1 MNRISE
7 PVRPSQAASLLPHLH
22 NLAPNFTPPA
32 TALPPKNL
40 QLDIYMGGRC
50 PICSASLDKIESL
63 RQALPN
69 VTIRVFDIDAPD
81 TVRPANVIALP
92 SIFLNGHLVATGNPQ
107 EEELVKFI
115 RSLR

>member
-1 MNRISE
+1 MNRITDLFRTRE
-7 PVRPSQAASLLPHLH
+7 TTNLLPHLH
-22 NLAPNFTPPA
+22 NIAPNFTPPA
-32 TALPPKNL
+32 TSLPASNL

-50 PICSASLDKIESL
+50 PICQASLGKIDLL

-81 TVRPANVIALP
+81 TVKPRNVIALP

-115 RSLR
+115 RSLS

>member
-7 PVRPSQAASLLPHLH
+7 PVRQSQAASLLPHLH

-50 PICSASLDKIESL
+50 PICSASLDKIANEADAAVS
-63 RQALPN
+63 Q
-69 VTIRVFDIDAPD
+69 THIDSGWVHASRGLFPIGK
-81 TVRPANVIALP
+81 RAGRARH
-92 SIFLNGHLVATGNPQ
+92 S
-107 EEELVKFI
+107 
-115 RSLR
+115 